1 MKRWRTAEKHPR
13 KIYGL
18 AEKLS
23 PAHRPAGFTP
33 AGFSC
38 RAPIASVW
46 LKLWLIV
53 YLCERDAEPILFPP
67 YDPAMS
73 AHLIGHHGQHEFV
86 GNS

>member
-1 MKRWRTAEKHPR
+1 MAAFLPQEIQWLRLWCIFQKTA
-13 KIYGL
+13 
-18 AEKLS
+18 
-23 PAHRPAGFTP
+23 
-33 AGFSC
+33 
-38 RAPIASVW
+38 RAPGRSFTSPVLTVAKARGL

-53 YLCERDAEPILFPP
+53 NLCERDAEPILFPP